1 MRNLKVNLEDLTLA
15 FDSSF
20 DDTSNYL
27 DLTTGEVV
35 AVTDEIRHQL
45 EEILEGS
52 GAETLEAVNEAIS
65 NEAGPEWLQQALQ
78 EAAVVEFE
86 YNTRLIA
93 IPRADSRSG
102 YRAMQDFIGTVE
114 DTRLK
119 ERLEEAIQGRGAFR
133 RFKDAIGSDQPERER
148 WFRFYDERLQQQV
161 LDWLKAAGIQ
171 LSA

>member
-45 EEILEGS
+45 EEILEDT
-52 GAETLEAVNEAIS
+52 GAETLEAVNEAIR

-78 EAAVVEFE
+78 EAALVEFE
-86 YNTRLIA
+86 FNTLYWL
-93 IPRADSRSG
+93 PLSSG
-102 YRAMQDFIGTVE
+102 
-114 DTRLK
+114 LK
-119 ERLEEAIQGRGAFR
+119 
-133 RFKDAIGSDQPERER
+133 
-148 WFRFYDERLQQQV
+148 
-161 LDWLKAAGIQ
+161 
-171 LSA
+171 